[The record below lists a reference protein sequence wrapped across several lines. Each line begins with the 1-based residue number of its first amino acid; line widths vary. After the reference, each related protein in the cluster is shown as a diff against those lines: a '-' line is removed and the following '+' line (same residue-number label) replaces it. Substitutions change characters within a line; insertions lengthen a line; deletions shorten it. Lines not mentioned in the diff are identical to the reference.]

1 LADNPVTNLIGN
13 LLPSKKKIEEEEIVE
28 GEHGV
33 PYLSPNAK
41 NKILDNPIINVL
53 GYLCLPTKTAK
64 QTDERAETAATSVG
78 EHGAQRSVKF
88 QDPAGEAPSH
98 DDESDGITAAAKRYL
113 ASNYSGNYSAGVSF
127 MPSRQDETI
136 NEPVSDL
143 AKKQNTMLL
152 FLCVAAVAVTY
163 NSWERIRKEYGMP
176 LHAVAFWLAIM
187 FLEGFI
193 ISQNML
199 EALYKGEIEQ
209 LRMNAKYRQSSI
221 SQATSTI
228 ATIETPS
235 DEKRRNYLLK
245 TMSMT
250 IAKRVSISDS
260 LPIPFVHVGRAPS
273 FPKGFYSCLL
283 QPVIEP
289 EISEF
294 LLRRLLRACSHSK
307 ATDGTAVVP
316 ICKYRGLDIF
326 LTDSPEDPIHQNAH
340 LNKCGLRDVP
350 TLVINLV
357 LPWANLIFYFQAPRW
372 MKNFDQINIEQD
384 DPDDIKAFKV
394 CSCEFDISTNYR
406 FPSAFDE

>member
-1 LADNPVTNLIGN
+1 
-13 LLPSKKKIEEEEIVE
+13 
-28 GEHGV
+28 
-33 PYLSPNAK
+33 
-41 NKILDNPIINVL
+41 
-53 GYLCLPTKTAK
+53 
-64 QTDERAETAATSVG
+64 
-78 EHGAQRSVKF
+78 
-88 QDPAGEAPSH
+88 
-98 DDESDGITAAAKRYL
+98 
-113 ASNYSGNYSAGVSF
+113 

-340 LNKCGLRDVP
+340 LNK
-350 TLVINLV
+350 
-357 LPWANLIFYFQAPRW
+357 
-372 MKNFDQINIEQD
+372 
-384 DPDDIKAFKV
+384 
-394 CSCEFDISTNYR
+394 
-406 FPSAFDE
+406 